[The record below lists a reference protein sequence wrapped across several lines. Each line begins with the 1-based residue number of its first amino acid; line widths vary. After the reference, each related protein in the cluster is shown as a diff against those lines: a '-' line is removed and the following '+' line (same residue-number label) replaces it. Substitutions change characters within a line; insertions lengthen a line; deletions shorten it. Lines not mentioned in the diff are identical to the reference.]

1 MKKSPFFALLLGA
14 ALLVAFNPPN
24 PVKPRRVADKP
35 LAGQSNQVVMDWN
48 LVALQACGG
57 VTYQHALLASHT
69 YAMVHRAMFFAL
81 NAIAPTYQ
89 PDNLLRKDAQAAPVA
104 AAAKAAHD
112 VLAGL
117 FPDQVPML
125 DSALTR
131 SLAKVPPGESL
142 SRGLALGGEAAA
154 AELKERSGDDVLRN
168 PVTEVAAS
176 TEAGVYQTVPPFTF
190 VFAPFWQ
197 TMPPFSLKQ
206 PDQFRAAPHPALTS
220 NVYAATFAEV
230 KGVGAKM
237 SSTRTANQTAYAK
250 FWYEFSEIGWNR
262 IARTVAADRK
272 LDLLAT
278 ARLFA
283 LLNMAMADSYTA
295 GWDSKFHYNF
305 WRPYTAIRGA
315 ETDGNPA
322 TTPDSAWEPLMP
334 TPPVQDYP
342 STHSALGNAAA
353 VVLAHVFGDKTHFT
367 ATSTTA
373 DPVMATR
380 SFTSFSQAAREN
392 ADSRVMAGIHF
403 RFSCEAG
410 LELGR
415 NVGQWTVENHL
426 KPRLQAAK

>member
-1 MKKSPFFALLLGA
+1 M
-14 ALLVAFNPPN
+14 
-24 PVKPRRVADKP
+24 
-35 LAGQSNQVVMDWN
+35 
-48 LVALQACGG
+48 VALQACGG
-57 VTYQHALLASHT
+57 ITYQHALLASHT
-69 YAMVHRAMFFAL
+69 YAMVHMAMFFAL

-89 PDNLLRKDAQAAPVA
+89 PDDALRKDAQAAPVA

-112 VLAGL
+112 VLAGI
-117 FPDQVPML
+117 FPEKLPML
-125 DSALTR
+125 DSALIQ
-131 SLAKVPPGESL
+131 SLTKVPVGESL
-142 SRGLALGGEAAA
+142 NRGLALGGEAAA
-154 AELKERSGDDVLRN
+154 VVLKWRDGDGAMQN
-168 PVTEVAAS
+168 PAVDVAAS

-190 VFAPFWQ
+190 VFAPFWR
-197 TMPPFSLKQ
+197 TMKPFGLKQ
-206 PDQFRAAPHPALTS
+206 PDQFRSLPHPTLNST
-220 NVYAATFAEV
+220 VYTTAFDEV
-230 KGVGAKM
+230 KAVG
-237 SSTRTANQTAYAK
+237 SIVSQTRTPDQTAYAK

-283 LLNMAMADSYTA
+283 LLNMAMADAYIS
-295 GWDSKFHYNF
+295 GWDAKFHYNF

-315 ETDGNPA
+315 ATDGNAA
-322 TTPDSAWEPLMP
+322 TSPDPAWEPLMP

-353 VVLAHVFGDKTHFT
+353 VVLAHVFGDKTRFI

-373 DPVMATR
+373 DPVTATR
-380 SFTSFSQAAREN
+380 SFSSFSQAAKEN

-415 NVGQWTVENHL
+415 NVGQWTVHNHL
-426 KPRLQAAK
+426 RPRLVGAK

>member
-1 MKKSPFFALLLGA
+1 MTKSPFFSLLLGA
-14 ALLVAFNPPN
+14 ALVAFNPPN
-24 PVKPRRVADKP
+24 SIMHRCVAPARP
-35 LAGQSNQVVMDWN
+35 LTQSSQVIFDWN
-48 LVALQACGG
+48 LIALQACGG

-69 YAMVHRAMFFAL
+69 YAMVHLAMFEAL
-81 NAIAPTYQ
+81 NAIAPAYQ
-89 PDNLLRKDAQAAPVA
+89 PADPLRKDAQAAPVA

-112 VLAGL
+112 VLAGI
-117 FPDQVPML
+117 FPDQKPML

-131 SLAKVPPGESL
+131 SIGKIPPGERL
-142 SRGLALGGEAAA
+142 NRGLALGQEAAA
-154 AELKERSGDDVLRN
+154 AILARRNGDGAMQN
-168 PVTEVAAS
+168 PAAEVSAS

-190 VFAPFWQ
+190 VFAPFWR
-197 TMPPFSLKQ
+197 TMQPFSLKH
-206 PDQFRAAPHPALTS
+206 PDQFRSAPHPALTS
-220 NVYAATFAEV
+220 NVYAAALAEV
-230 KGVGAKM
+230 KAVGAKM
-237 SSTRTANQTAYAK
+237 SQTRTADQTAYAK

-262 IARTVAADRK
+262 IARTVAAERK

-305 WRPYTAIRGA
+305 WRPYTAIRRA

-322 TTPDSAWEPLMP
+322 TTPDLGWEPLMP

-353 VVLAHVFGDKTHFT
+353 VVLAHVFGDTTRFT

-373 DPVMATR
+373 DPITATR
-380 SFTSFSQAAREN
+380 SFSSFSQAAKEN

-415 NVGQWTVENHL
+415 NVGQWTVANHL